1 MKIKNR
7 FISSGLFL
15 SVVVCL
21 RAVRRCKGM
30 ARISLGKLYRGE
42 GTGGRYNIM
51 GKVVKELLIN
61 GVPPKYDED
70 TWREILLIKHTD
82 SDRKNEKRG
91 RLCVGVNRYK
101 SRPFFMRRDNL
112 KKIKNIFFFDR
123 FRQNIQPKF
132 VIL

>member
-1 MKIKNR
+1 
-7 FISSGLFL
+7 
-15 SVVVCL
+15 
-21 RAVRRCKGM
+21 M
-30 ARISLGKLYRGE
+30 ARISLEELYRGDDA
-42 GTGGRYNIM
+42 GGRYNIM

-82 SDRKNEKRG
+82 SGRKNEKRG

-112 KKIKNIFFFDR
+112 KKIKNIFSSTDFGRIFSR
-123 FRQNIQPKF
+123 SLLYFEKRRTKNGIYNK
-132 VIL
+132 